1 MKSFNVSAACNPRLH
16 YMVDISERLRKIKA
30 MVDAGQYFT
39 INRARQYGK
48 TTTLQA
54 LGKYL
59 EREYTVLSLDFQML
73 GAASFQS
80 ENTFSLAF
88 ARIFLKSLQRNK
100 EAESDR
106 FIQALEVL
114 ENAVLERREDFVL
127 QELFEHLSDICGGSK
142 KPMVLFI
149 DEVDSA
155 TNNQVF
161 LDFLAQLRVYY
172 INREEFSTFQ
182 SVILAGVYDVKN
194 LKRKFVAEDE
204 HKVNSP
210 WNTHAGNE
218 ENGRLRTFDDCPWD
232 DREPAPYRIAADF
245 LVDMSFSA
253 KDISGMLAEYENDYQ
268 TGMDIGEMAE
278 LIYDYTSGYP
288 YLVSRICKLMDERVA
303 GTASFPDKA
312 SAWTRAGLQEAV
324 KLLLGEPN
332 TLFESLIG
340 KLEDYP
346 ELNGMLRDL
355 LFQGKEIAYVMGI
368 RSIEMALMFGFV
380 RRENNTVVI
389 ANRIFETLLYN
400 LYLTSPK
407 MQQAELYAAGRK
419 EKNQFIRQ
427 GQLDMKLVLEKFVTH
442 FDELYGDRGET
453 FLEEDGRR
461 YFLLYLRPIINGV
474 GNYYIEARTR
484 NMERTDVVV
493 DYGGQQYVIELKIWR
508 GNEYHTRG
516 EAQLLEYL
524 DYYHVQKGY
533 MLSFNFNKKKRIG
546 VTEHVLGDK
555 ILVEAVV

>member
-16 YMVDISERLRKIKA
+16 YMVDISDRLRKIKA

-59 EREYTVLSLDFQML
+59 EREYTVLSLDFQMISYAEFENEQ
-73 GAASFQS
+73 GFS
-80 ENTFSLAF
+80 EAF
-88 ARIFLKSLQRNK
+88 AR
-100 EAESDR
+100 
-106 FIQALEVL
+106 EVL
-114 ENAVLERREDFVL
+114 ETEIDMPREVRERLEEIAEGNIPVTMSILFKVLIEWCGQTEKKIVL
-127 QELFEHLSDICGGSK
+127 
-142 KPMVLFI
+142 MI

-161 LDFLAQLRVYY
+161 LDFLAQLRGYY
-172 INREEFSTFQ
+172 IKRDRTPTFQ

-210 WNTHAGNE
+210 WN
-218 ENGRLRTFDDCPWD
+218 
-232 DREPAPYRIAADF
+232 IAADF

-407 MQQAELYAAGRK
+407 MQQDELYAAGRK